1 MDPLSQGAFGAIFAQ
16 TISNKKKL
24 IAGSI
29 LGCLAGLAPDLD
41 VLIRSNL
48 DPLLKLEFHRQFTHS
63 LVFIPI
69 GALIVTLFTRIFFKK
84 YLSWKQSYLF
94 CLFGYATHG
103 LLDACTSYG
112 TQLLWPFSNE
122 RISWNNISV
131 VDPFLTVPI
140 IILIIFA
147 ILRKNKSIS
156 FLGIIYIFLFL
167 GMGVVQKNRAEE
179 AGKYLAKMRGHG
191 ETKLT
196 VKPSLGNLLLWKV
209 IYEENNFYHVDA
221 VRLLIEKEHCQ
232 GTTIKKLNTSLD
244 FDKLSKDSQQYKD
257 IKRFNWFSQGYLGV
271 GEDKTIIT
279 DVRYSAVP
287 NEVDGLWGIKIDPS
301 KSKNDHVE
309 WVVNRTDYDIK
320 LRKFI
325 DLIKG
330 NGCKR
335 MLFKN

>member
-1 MDPLSQGAFGAIFAQ
+1 MDPVSQGAFGAIFAQ

-24 IAGSI
+24 VAGSI

-41 VLIRSNL
+41 VLIRSNS

-69 GALIVTLFTRIFFKK
+69 GALIVALFTRFFFKRH
-84 YLSWKQSYLF
+84 LNWKESYLF
-94 CLFGYATHG
+94 CLFGYASHG

-112 TQLLWPFSNE
+112 TQLFWPFSNE

-140 IILIIFA
+140 IIFIIVA
-147 ILRKNKSIS
+147 IIRNNKFTS

-167 GMGVVQKNRAEE
+167 GMGVIQKNRAEE
-179 AGKYLAKMRGHG
+179 AGKYLANIRGHKN
-191 ETKLT
+191 TKLT

-209 IYEENNFYHVDA
+209 IYEDNGFYYVDA
-221 VRLLIEKEHCQ
+221 VRLFLEKEHCQ
-232 GTTIKKLNTSLD
+232 GTSIKKLNTFVD
-244 FDKLSKDSQQYKD
+244 FGKLRKDSQQYKD
-257 IKRFNWFSQGYLGV
+257 IKRFKWFSQDYLGV

-287 NEVDGLWGIKIDPS
+287 NEVDGLWGIKINPEKN
-301 KSKNDHVE
+301 KSEHAE
-309 WVVNRTDYDIK
+309 WVVNRSEYTAK
-320 LRKFI
+320 GKKFL
-325 DLIKG
+325 DLLLGK
-330 NGCKR
+330 GCKII
-335 MLFKN
+335 LHEK

>member
-1 MDPLSQGAFGAIFAQ
+1 LAI
-16 TISNKKKL
+16 I
-24 IAGSI
+24 
-29 LGCLAGLAPDLD
+29 
-41 VLIRSNL
+41 
-48 DPLLKLEFHRQFTHS
+48 
-63 LVFIPI
+63 
-69 GALIVTLFTRIFFKK
+69 
-84 YLSWKQSYLF
+84 
-94 CLFGYATHG
+94 
-103 LLDACTSYG
+103 
-112 TQLLWPFSNE
+112 
-122 RISWNNISV
+122 
-131 VDPFLTVPI
+131 
-140 IILIIFA
+140 
-147 ILRKNKSIS
+147 
-156 FLGIIYIFLFL
+156 
-167 GMGVVQKNRAEE
+167 
-179 AGKYLAKMRGHG
+179 RGHG
-191 ETKLT
+191 DTKLT

-221 VRLLIEKEHCQ
+221 VRLMIETEHCK